1 MDFYKTQ
8 FINIKKYKSS
18 IKDSSINTY
27 LSSIKKL
34 CKELFNS
41 NSCSL
46 MYFKDYSSIFE
57 YLENV
62 DSLSTRKN
70 ICTAIIILLKSNTDT
85 IGTSVKATNLINE
98 YSKYHKALASK
109 QIDSYLDNEKTD
121 KELTNWVTTSE
132 IEAKINMLFI
142 KLKSL
147 DNHTHYIGTSRSWI
161 DTFQQY
167 LVLNLYT
174 KLPPIRNDFANVKI
188 TNIPNFKPEKLDVNY
203 INFYRDSSETTEG
216 CSFNDKVSE
225 GCKANLI
232 LNTYK
237 TSKTYGI
244 KTIPLPGFLVELIT
258 KFQKAKLSV
267 FFKNIDTLLINTTNL
282 QPMTKNGLTK
292 YLNKI
297 FHPKKIS
304 TTLLRKCYLSEKYPV
319 IHTNREREN
328 DSYVMG
334 HSVGMAQ
341 NVYIKK

>member
-1 MDFYKTQ
+1 MDFYEKQ
-8 FINIKKYKSS
+8 FVNIKKYKSS

-41 NSCSL
+41 TSCSL
-46 MYFKDYSSIFE
+46 MYFKDYTSIFE
-57 YLENV
+57 YL
-62 DSLSTRKN
+62 DKITSLSTRKN

-85 IGTSVKATNLINE
+85 IGTSIKATNLINE
-98 YSKYHKALASK
+98 YSKYHKALAVK
-109 QIDSYLDNEKTD
+109 QIDSYLDNEKTN
-121 KELTNWVTTSE
+121 KETENWVTTLE
-132 IEAKINMLFI
+132 IQDKINKLLI
-142 KLKSL
+142 KLTSL
-147 DNHTHYIGTSRSWI
+147 DNYTKYIGTSRSWI

-188 TNIPNFKPEKLDVNY
+188 TNIPNFKPENLDVNY
-203 INFYRDSSETTEG
+203 INFYEG
-216 CSFNDKVSE
+216 
-225 GCKANLI
+225 KADLLLCN
-232 LNTYK
+232 YK

-244 KTIPLPGFLVELIT
+244 KVIPLPEFLVELIN
-258 KFQKAKLSV
+258 KFQKAKLLV

-319 IHTNREREN
+319 IHTNRDRQN

>member
-1 MDFYKTQ
+1 
-8 FINIKKYKSS
+8 
-18 IKDSSINTY
+18 
-27 LSSIKKL
+27 
-34 CKELFNS
+34 
-41 NSCSL
+41 
-46 MYFKDYSSIFE
+46 MYFKDYISIFE
-57 YLENV
+57 YLDKV
-62 DSLSTRKN
+62 TSLSTRKN

-85 IGTSVKATNLINE
+85 IGNSIKATNLINE
-98 YSKYHKALASK
+98 YSKYHKALAVK
-109 QIDSYLDNEKTD
+109 QIDSYLDNEKTN
-121 KELTNWVTTSE
+121 KETENWVTTSE
-132 IEAKINMLFI
+132 IEDKINKLLI
-142 KLKSL
+142 KLTSL
-147 DNHTHYIGTSRSWI
+147 DNYNKYIGTSRSWI

-188 TNIPNFKPEKLDVNY
+188 TNIPNFKPENLDVNY
-203 INFYRDSSETTEG
+203 INFYEG
-216 CSFNDKVSE
+216 
-225 GCKANLI
+225 KAYLI

-244 KTIPLPGFLVELIT
+244 KVIPLPEFLVELIS
-258 KFQKAKLSV
+258 KFQKAKLLV